1 MCCTRPDPTS
11 YVETMMGTGGAG
23 GIVPNAAVPFGMVQ
37 LAPDTD
43 AGGTGYFYGRNSLMG
58 FSHMHKSGSGG
69 GSDFQDILFLPV
81 TGDAWVAPDTLMN
94 QYRTPFSHEDE
105 LSSPGYYSVRLPEF
119 GIRAELA
126 ATSRCGMHRYT
137 YPEGSDNR
145 LLIDLKH
152 GNPIN
157 CTIIPEDCFD
167 TVKVAFM
174 ERIDDRTIRGYRIS
188 NGWCPEMH
196 VCFEARFSRPIRDF
210 RLYDNRRYVGGESLE
225 GLDVRALL
233 SFGES
238 KVPLEVSVG
247 ISPVDMDGAKRNRCQ
262 EIGSKSFDRV
272 SAASH
277 KAWRKELSALEV
289 SDPDSEQGRMPVSHA
304 LFRCRWPLS
313 QFGCKGLS
321 GRFRLLCRRAW
332 ILGYLPCPS
341 AAHHRGPSGDHDG
354 LDEDDAGAL

>member
-1 MCCTRPDPTS
+1 MKNKLIFLACIALPMCCTHPDPTS
-11 YVETMMGTGGAG
+11 YVVIGASTNTDVAG
-23 GIVPNAAVPFGMVQ
+23 VYHGLGKTFPGATTPFGMVQ

-157 CTIIPEDCFD
+157 CTI
-167 TVKVAFM
+167 
-174 ERIDDRTIRGYRIS
+174 
-188 NGWCPEMH
+188 N
-196 VCFEARFSRPIRDF
+196 
-210 RLYDNRRYVGGESLE
+210 
-225 GLDVRALL
+225 
-233 SFGES
+233 
-238 KVPLEVSVG
+238 
-247 ISPVDMDGAKRNRCQ
+247 
-262 EIGSKSFDRV
+262 
-272 SAASH
+272 
-277 KAWRKELSALEV
+277 
-289 SDPDSEQGRMPVSHA
+289 
-304 LFRCRWPLS
+304 
-313 QFGCKGLS
+313 
-321 GRFRLLCRRAW
+321 
-332 ILGYLPCPS
+332 
-341 AAHHRGPSGDHDG
+341 
-354 LDEDDAGAL
+354 